1 MSSQSIFDI
10 INLSDLSKGSKPS
23 IRIYNCIA
31 RVDSSPAIYECKE
44 SYKASTKGKDIHIST
59 VFPKEFDPVILSY
72 TLKAPIA
79 SIKQINDPSPDQ

>member
-31 RVDSSPAIYECKE
+31 QPDLSYQCKE